1 MPPVRGIHIYS
12 SKEWLYYFTYCL
24 TLGIDFK
31 LQCTCLKFCHRKNKK
46 IIIFYIIYKFPWQ
59 LYSDSVSSHWYKTTF
74 VLEYDNRNN
83 MQFPSNPRKRH
94 TSKTRLKCFWYSWLT
109 RSAQTAGR
117 VLGFSSGICLND
129 MFKQQ
134 QAKQPWRSFGQ
145 NCADSL
151 QDKAEKKYH
160 EQ

>member
-74 VLEYDNRNN
+74 VLEFDERNN
-83 MQFPSNPRKRH
+83 IQFPSDPRKCH
-94 TSKTRLKCFWYSWLT
+94 ISKTRLKCSLIFTGLPGLHRLQGESWALAMEYVWMTSWTSSRQNNHEEVVDKTVLT
-109 RSAQTAGR
+109 ACR
-117 VLGFSSGICLND
+117 I
-129 MFKQQ
+129 KQNKYN
-134 QAKQPWRSFGQ
+134 KQ
-145 NCADSL
+145 
-151 QDKAEKKYH
+151 
-160 EQ
+160 